1 MDYGK
6 RDSQDSPQWF
16 AVWTRSRQ
24 EKAAATMLEAL
35 GVPHFLPLVSEHRQ
49 WSDRRKMVKVP
60 LFPGYLF
67 VQITNTS
74 GLELRVRKVPGVVNF
89 VGNQKGPSAVPEDEI
104 QNVRTLLS
112 RGAECSPCPF
122 LKAGDRVRIVSGALG
137 GIEGSLIRCGTRS
150 RVVVSVEII
159 QRSVSVEI
167 SACDVEPVRKIPEP
181 TPHSVIASLP
191 A

>member
-6 RDSQDSPQWF
+6 QDSPDSPQWF

-35 GVPHFLPLVSEHRQ
+35 GIPHFLPLVSEHRQ

-67 VQITNTS
+67 VQITITS

-89 VGNQKGPSAVPEDEI
+89 VGNQNGPSAVLEDEI
-104 QNVRTLLS
+104 QSVRALLS
-112 RGAECSPCPF
+112 RGAECFPCPF
-122 LKAGDRVRIVSGALG
+122 LKAGDRVRVVSGVLA
-137 GIEGSLIRCGTRS
+137 GIEGSFIRCGTRS

-159 QRSVSVEI
+159 QRSVSVDVP
-167 SACDVEPVRKIPEP
+167 ACDVELVQHIRQRESY
-181 TPHSVIASLP
+181 SVSAPSP